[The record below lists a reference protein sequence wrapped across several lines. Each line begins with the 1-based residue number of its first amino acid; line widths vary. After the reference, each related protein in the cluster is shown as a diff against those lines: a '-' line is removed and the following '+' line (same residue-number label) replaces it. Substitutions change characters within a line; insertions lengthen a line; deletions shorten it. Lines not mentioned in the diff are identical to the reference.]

1 MQGCVSSCLA
11 LFDLLPLLQE
21 AFPFLGVETRIF
33 DALFRIVAVFLLFSC
48 YCYLLCLEVVPSPMQ
63 LPLPSFVAPLAFV
76 FKCLQPYLISAD

>member
-1 MQGCVSSCLA
+1 LA

-33 DALFRIVAVFLLFSC
+33 DALFRIVAVFLLVS
-48 YCYLLCLEVVPSPMQ
+48 CYLLCLEVVPSPMQ